1 VARIKYRYNTK
12 SLEYERVEVSFKEKL
27 LRFISYVV
35 VGLSFAIVSV
45 LITYQIID
53 SPKEKQLQRE
63 IENLQNQYEDF
74 NDKLLL
80 VSKVLDDVQQRDDN
94 IYRVIFE
101 ADPIPSS
108 IRKAGFGGVNR
119 YMKYDG
125 YDNSLMLKETAQK
138 LDIIQKQLYIQSK
151 SLDDVY
157 QMAKNKAQMLA
168 SIPAI
173 QPISNKDLKRIA
185 SGFGYRI
192 HPVYKTGKMHTGI
205 DFTAP
210 KGTEIYATGD
220 GIVINSEATSTGYGR
235 HVIINHGYGY
245 QTLYG
250 HMNRIT
256 VHKGQKLKR
265 GDLIGYVG
273 NTGSSTGP
281 HLHYEVIKDGEKV
294 NPVNYFYND
303 LNPEEYDLMLE
314 ISSSSNQSFD

>member
-12 SLEYERVEVSFKEKL
+12 SLEYERVEVGFKEKL
-27 LRFISYVV
+27 LRFISYLV
-35 VGLSFAIVSV
+35 VGLSFASISV

-53 SPKEKQLQRE
+53 SPKEKQLKRE
-63 IENLQNQYEDF
+63 MENMQLQYEDF
-74 NDKLLL
+74 NNKLEL
-80 VSKVLDDVQQRDDN
+80 VSKVLEDVQQRDDN

-119 YMKYDG
+119 YKKYEG
-125 YDNSLMLKETAQK
+125 YDNSEMIEETAQK
-138 LDIIQKQLYIQSK
+138 LDIIQKQLYVQSK
-151 SLDDVY
+151 SLDEVY

-173 QPISNKDLKRIA
+173 QPISNKDLTKIA

-205 DFTAP
+205 DFTAS

-220 GIVINSEATSTGYGR
+220 GLIINSEAASTGYGR
-235 HVIINHGYGY
+235 HVIIDHGYGY

-250 HMNRIT
+250 HMSRIN
-256 VHKGQKLKR
+256 VHKGQKVKR

-273 NTGSSTGP
+273 NTGTSTGP
-281 HLHYEVIKDGEKV
+281 HLHYEVIKDGEKI
-294 NPVNYFYND
+294 NPVSYFYND
-303 LNPEEYDLMLE
+303 LTPEEYDLMLE
-314 ISSSSNQSFD
+314 ISSSSNPSFD